1 MPERADL
8 HPGTKKRATSSFQFS
23 RKGVHTGVEPRFE
36 RVGQGTR
43 DHHVQDLQQ
52 AAESPSTC
60 IGTSSGPRI
69 TSCSDSMRGPLPI
82 KLLHCCTVFSPSC
95 RALPTVGSGNR
106 RLGRQGASLPEGACR
121 QRTCPRVRHLDSP
134 RAEHP
139 LPHSRRQRGLR
150 GCRGQQWITPG
161 TRDHAAWRRDPGP
174 NPTSFDL
181 SAYWKVRSESSSQV
195 CPVGLPG
202 RGADLPA
209 CDCVYVC
216 VRERERERERPG
228 LSTGLS
234 PGPHAALRRGS

>member
-1 MPERADL
+1 MKPRSVRYKPKRQPPLFARTQPAALAAFMPERADL

-106 RLGRQGASLPEGACR
+106 RLGRQGAYLPEVPVDNAHSLVYDTLILPGQSTPLHIHAGSA
-121 QRTCPRVRHLDSP
+121 VYVAVEDSSGSLL
-134 RAEHP
+134 EHATM
-139 LPHSRRQRGLR
+139 LPVEETQVLILILPSISTHIGR
-150 GCRGQQWITPG
+150 C
-161 TRDHAAWRRDPGP
+161 
-174 NPTSFDL
+174 DL
-181 SAYWKVRSESSSQV
+181 SLLS
-195 CPVGLPG
+195 
-202 RGADLPA
+202 
-209 CDCVYVC
+209 
-216 VRERERERERPG
+216 G
-228 LSTGLS
+228 LSS
-234 PGPHAALRRGS
+234 